1 MKKKVDLKYSLKH
14 ENKLSN
20 ILQKMSLN
28 LFNNKE
34 NDFEEIYKK
43 ASILLLDFTINT
55 QEKYKKFDKNRDKE
69 KHIEIVKAQL
79 NKMKSYASAQ
89 AKWIEKNRDKENL
102 KKKVLRQSQLKA
114 RNFKGDLYASFLK
127 EIVSKD
133 SDSFVWNTVGD
144 DRVRPEHDD
153 RDQEVFTWK
162 DADIVPGEEAM
173 CRCWA
178 TVYLKSERIN
188 Y

>member
-1 MKKKVDLKYSLKH
+1 MKKVELKYSLRH
-14 ENKLSN
+14 ENKLSK

-28 LFNNKE
+28 LFNNEE
-34 NDFEEIYKK
+34 NDFEEIHKT
-43 ASILLLDFTINT
+43 AGNLLLDFTIKT
-55 QEKYKKFDKNRDKE
+55 QEKYKRFDKKQDKE

-79 NKMKSYASAQ
+79 NKIKKYASAQ
-89 AKWIEKNRDKENL
+89 SKWIEKNRDKKDL

-114 RNFKGDLYASFLK
+114 RNLKGDLYATFLK

-133 SDSFVWNTVGD
+133 TDSFVWNTVGD

-178 TVYLKSERIN
+178 TIYLKRERIN

>member
-55 QEKYKKFDKNRDKE
+55 QEK
-69 KHIEIVKAQL
+69 
-79 NKMKSYASAQ
+79 
-89 AKWIEKNRDKENL
+89 
-102 KKKVLRQSQLKA
+102 
-114 RNFKGDLYASFLK
+114 
-127 EIVSKD
+127 
-133 SDSFVWNTVGD
+133 
-144 DRVRPEHDD
+144 
-153 RDQEVFTWK
+153 
-162 DADIVPGEEAM
+162 
-173 CRCWA
+173 
-178 TVYLKSERIN
+178 
-188 Y
+188 